1 MFDLNKFDKNF
12 DEAYESLNLTLT
24 SRELAIWRL
33 LTVAEDFTR
42 IMYMSIGI
50 NDPVVFSIK
59 LDEMKYIYKFSINKI
74 YKDFKSFPSLNL
86 KLSTDKKSYP
96 EYFNFI
102 LKTIDYKKAVHLM
115 SMLHTNTF
123 SIQST
128 TNNNYYI
135 KYKNDYN
142 ISYNMLESIGINKPK
157 TDDFISLLVNF
168 YFRQDDNYFVNR
180 ISEILYENVFLKKR
194 KIKYNFNKKLFKE
207 IISVAGHRERER
219 LHLEV
224 FHYSWGS
231 SDLTAKLIDALIY
244 RCLYH
249 LISIRVANIKY
260 NFIGGFEDSL
270 VLVTEKNKLIND
282 ISLISDIKDIE
293 KIKEFLEFLE
303 FPKNLDKSL
312 SSDAALQPLFLHQKE
327 YFIPCF
333 HIIESNI
340 ERNLMTLFAR
350 NDSKNFDKQSNIFE
364 KKMINQIEGNLI
376 NQIYK
381 KNYKKRINKKDQEF
395 DFLFIDEINKKILII
410 ELRWMIQPADP
421 REVINKRKACY
432 EKVQKVKEKKNF
444 YLKIYLNFL

>member
-1 MFDLNKFDKNF
+1 
-12 DEAYESLNLTLT
+12 
-24 SRELAIWRL
+24 
-33 LTVAEDFTR
+33 
-42 IMYMSIGI
+42 
-50 NDPVVFSIK
+50 
-59 LDEMKYIYKFSINKI
+59 
-74 YKDFKSFPSLNL
+74 
-86 KLSTDKKSYP
+86 
-96 EYFNFI
+96 
-102 LKTIDYKKAVHLM
+102 
-115 SMLHTNTF
+115 MLHTNTF

-303 FPKNLDKSL
+303 FPKKFR
-312 SSDAALQPLFLHQKE
+312 Q
-327 YFIPCF
+327 
-333 HIIESNI
+333 IIK
-340 ERNLMTLFAR
+340 F
-350 NDSKNFDKQSNIFE
+350 
-364 KKMINQIEGNLI
+364 
-376 NQIYK
+376 
-381 KNYKKRINKKDQEF
+381 
-395 DFLFIDEINKKILII
+395 
-410 ELRWMIQPADP
+410 
-421 REVINKRKACY
+421 
-432 EKVQKVKEKKNF
+432 
-444 YLKIYLNFL
+444 